1 MRERRALVQD
11 RVVRMRSIISELHAE
26 VEVLGR
32 EFEDVED
39 EDEDED
45 GGGGIDG
52 GDYDDEEE
60 EGSEDEDEGY
70 EEQWVKWGRLDRL
83 RTVLGQI
90 SMELVVVMKELRSVQ
105 QERRE
110 LKKLEVMLD
119 DG

>member
-39 EDEDED
+39 EDEDE
-45 GGGGIDG
+45 DG